1 MADLD
6 RERST
11 TARGRRRL
19 PPEKE
24 SGPHAPT
31 EAKPTMTNNRSHSSM
46 PRVPTRTPARWLPV
60 TALGGFLLLGS
71 VLSPSFATANPPA
84 SAAIGNADVSTWSDG
99 VWHAAKTGDEA
110 RLASSLS
117 AVPATRA
124 ISQAER
130 LKAGITELEAHRGET
145 IAERARQRAEAEKE
159 LTEALA
165 KEDISKALTA
175 AVKFQ
180 TLSDH
185 WNDAL
190 QRDDV
195 KRLVTI
201 AEAANAKALET
212 DDLLLAQEI
221 LFRLRTLNEEN
232 PDATVFDRYDDA
244 LDQVNRRIA
253 LIAQYAPHRLHE
265 LRSAQAARLTPDKP
279 FPAWN
284 PAFAEDWKEQL
295 RGITKPMLS
304 TALKTAAN
312 EHISSGGWSPLILGG
327 LDALDTLA
335 STRLLD
341 ETFPTLDDAA
351 KVQEFRDAVQRGR
364 DRIAAAGGK
373 PIGRSDYNA
382 VLGEIL
388 QVNAKTLAFPDS
400 LILFEFGNGAVERL
414 AKAFDDEYSEIIW
427 PERLRRFQQQVDGDF
442 VGVGILIRHDD
453 TREIMII
460 NPLEG
465 SPAARGGVK
474 SEDRIVAV
482 DGVPTVGWA
491 LNKAVDS
498 ITGPRGKP
506 VTLTLKR
513 DGSAD
518 PVEISLVRDTIKIRS
533 VNGWWKKGLD
543 ADGNPEWDWFI
554 DPSAGIGYV
563 RLTSFNEDSFV
574 DFNAAIDAMRAERP
588 LQGLIL
594 DLRFN
599 PGGLLKSAKDFS
611 NLFLREGEVV
621 SGKDRKGQVVW
632 KLDAEPNKAPLVD
645 LPVVVL
651 VNQGSASASEIVA
664 GALQAHDVAV
674 VLGDRTFGKG
684 SVQTV
689 HDVSD
694 REASAAVKLTTQYYY
709 LPACVGDV
717 EGRCVHRKP
726 GSPDWGVKP
735 DLIVKMTPEQVEKS
749 VELRQDA
756 DIIENW
762 KDEKDREPRPE
773 VKSLL
778 ADNLDPQLETAL
790 LILQARALKAHDAAA
805 ALAAR

>member
-1 MADLD
+1 
-6 RERST
+6 
-11 TARGRRRL
+11 
-19 PPEKE
+19 
-24 SGPHAPT
+24 
-31 EAKPTMTNNRSHSSM
+31 MTNTSPHRVSCRSAS
-46 PRVPTRTPARWLPV
+46 RRWPLAV
-60 TALGGFLLLGS
+60 LGGFLLLSLPLQGS
-71 VLSPSFATANPPA
+71 LAIANPPA
-84 SAAIGNADVSTWSDG
+84 TAVPAEVPAEVSTWSDA
-99 VWHAAKTGDEA
+99 VWQAAKTGDES
-110 RLASSLS
+110 RLESSLA

-124 ISQAER
+124 LTQAER
-130 LKAGITELEAHRGET
+130 LKSGVAERDAHRAET
-145 IAERARQRAEAEKE
+145 LAERAKQRGEAEKE
-159 LTEALA
+159 IADALA
-165 KEDISKALTA
+165 KDEISKALTA
-175 AVKFQ
+175 VVKYQ
-180 TLSDH
+180 TLSDR

-190 QRDDV
+190 ERDDV
-195 KRLVTI
+195 RALI
-201 AEAANAKALET
+201 ALAEAANAKALET

-244 LDQVNRRIA
+244 LDEVNRRIA
-253 LIAQYAPHRLHE
+253 LIAQYAPQRLHG
-265 LRSAQAARLTPDKP
+265 LRAAQATRLAPDKP

-304 TALKTAAN
+304 SALKTAAN
-312 EHISSGGWSPLILGG
+312 EHISSGGWRPLILGG
-327 LDALDTLA
+327 LEALDTLA

-341 ETFPTLDDAA
+341 ETFPTLDDDA
-351 KVQEFRDAVQRGR
+351 KVSEFRAAVQRGR
-364 DRIAAAGGK
+364 ERLAAADAK
-373 PIGRSDYNA
+373 QVGRSDYNA
-382 VLGEIL
+382 ILGEIL
-388 QVNAKTLAFPDS
+388 QVNARTLGFPES
-400 LILFEFGNGAVERL
+400 MVLFEFGNGAVDAL
-414 AKAFDDEYSEIIW
+414 AKTFDDQYSEIIW

-442 VGVGILIRHDD
+442 VGVGVLIRHDD

-506 VTLTLKR
+506 VTLSLKR
-513 DGSAD
+513 EGATD
-518 PVEISLVRDTIKIRS
+518 PVEITLVRDTIKIRS

-543 ADGNPEWDWFI
+543 PAGNPEWDWFI
-554 DPSAGIGYV
+554 DPAAGVGYV
-563 RLTSFNEDSFV
+563 RLTSFNEDSFT
-574 DFNAAIDAMRAERP
+574 DFNAAIESMRAERP
-588 LQGLIL
+588 LHGLIL

-599 PGGLLKSAKDFS
+599 PGGLLKSAKDFT

-621 SGKDRKGQVVW
+621 SGKDRNGQVVW
-632 KLDAEPNKAPLVD
+632 RLDAERNKAPLAD

-664 GALQAHDVAV
+664 GALQAHDIAV
-674 VLGDRTFGKG
+674 VIGDRTFGKG

-694 REASAAVKLTTQYYY
+694 RAASAAVKLTTQYYY
-709 LPACVGDV
+709 LPACVGDA

-735 DLIVKMTPEQVEKS
+735 DLVVKMTPDQVEKS

-773 VKSLL
+773 VKGLL
-778 ADNLDPQLETAL
+778 ADNLDPQLEAAL
-790 LILQARALKAHDAAA
+790 LILQARALKDHEAAA